1 MSIDEIKFQR
11 IKHIIELIN
20 IKNVFNSLAFLS
32 LTRNQ
37 FFQQTN
43 KQ

>member
-37 FFQQTN
+37 FFSTN
-43 KQ
+43 Q